1 MRVLIVSQY
10 FWPESF
16 RINDLA
22 TGLAERGHQVTVLTG
37 KPNYPEGQFFRGYGF
52 LGHAYE
58 SYGSINVIRV
68 PLVPRGAGGSL
79 RLAVNYLSFALF
91 ATALGLLRCKGQYDL
106 IFAYQP
112 SPVLVGIPTRVL
124 KWIKGAPVMFW
135 VQDLWPETL
144 VAVGAVRSKLAL
156 SLVSALVR
164 WIYAG
169 CDRVLVQST
178 AFIEPIHRMG
188 VERVDILYLPNSAE
202 DFYRPAVSQEGGTTD
217 KMPDGFRVM
226 FAGNIGVAQSF
237 ETILAAALQL
247 KTQQDIHWII
257 LGEGRRSAWVT
268 KEVERLGLSGQV
280 HFFGRHPPEA
290 MSDWFAQADVMLVTL
305 TADPVF
311 ALTVPSKVQSYLAC
325 AKPIIAALD
334 GEGARVIGEAGAG
347 IAVPA
352 EDADALAQAVQKMY
366 RMPAA
371 ARQAMGIC
379 GRAFFER
386 NYERDMLLD
395 RLDGWME
402 ALINEAQG
410 GKP

>member
-1 MRVLIVSQY
+1 MRILIVSQY

-22 TGLAERGHQVTVLTG
+22 SGLAERGHHVTVLTG
-37 KPNYPEGQFFRGYGF
+37 KPNYPEGQFFRDYGF
-52 LGHAYE
+52 LGQAHE
-58 SYGSINVIRV
+58 SYGSVDVVRV
-68 PLVPRGAGGSL
+68 PLVPRGTGGSL
-79 RLAVNYLSFALF
+79 RLAINYLSFALF
-91 ATALGLLRCKGQYDL
+91 ATILGLLRCKGPYDL

-144 VAVGAVRSKLAL
+144 VAVGAVRSKLVL

-178 AFIEPIHRMG
+178 AFIDPIRRMG
-188 VERVDILYLPNSAE
+188 VAHEDILYLPNSAE
-202 DFYRPAVSQEGGTTD
+202 DFYRPAVAQEGSTAGE
-217 KMPDGFRVM
+217 MPVGFHVM
-226 FAGNIGVAQSF
+226 FAGSIGVAQSF

-247 KTQQDIHWII
+247 KSQPDIHWII
-257 LGEGRRSAWVT
+257 LGEGRRSAWVSQ
-268 KEVERLGLSGQV
+268 EVERLGLSDQV
-280 HFFGRHPPEA
+280 HFFGRHPPET

-305 TADPVF
+305 SADPVF
-311 ALTVPSKVQSYLAC
+311 AMTVPSKIQSYMAC
-325 AKPIIAALD
+325 AKPIVAALD

-347 IAVPA
+347 FAVPA
-352 EDADALAQAVQKMY
+352 EDADALATAVQKMH

-371 ARQAMGIC
+371 ARQAMGIS

-386 NYERDMLLD
+386 NYERNTLLD

-402 ALINEAQG
+402 ALVNEAQG
-410 GKP
+410 RKP